1 MAELIKKKTDDKGH
15 ELIEVRIT
23 RQEMLLLPVE
33 TRRRILAEQADE
45 YVKKY
50 AGNSCEA
57 SAMD

>member
-1 MAELIKKKTDDKGH
+1 MSELIKKETDDKGN

-23 RQEMLLLPVE
+23 RQEMLMLPVE
-33 TRRRILAEQADE
+33 TRRRIQSEWVDD
-45 YVKKY
+45 YIHNC